1 LVFCEKCGAELPE
14 GAGFCAKCGA
24 QVGALT
30 KPEKQDYTGIGG
42 ILMLVGGLLA
52 IVSSLLRL
60 AYMPLIRG
68 ILSEVALTSRVPFF
82 ALGMWDLIMGFVL
95 VGAVI
100 SAVFGILTVYAFV
113 RVRKGDAKVG
123 GTIGIVAG
131 VILLVTGGAISGII
145 VIIGGILCY
154 TSK

>member
-1 LVFCEKCGAELPE
+1 
-14 GAGFCAKCGA
+14 
-24 QVGALT
+24 
-30 KPEKQDYTGIGG
+30 
-42 ILMLVGGLLA
+42 MLAGGLLA

-68 ILSEVALTSRVPFF
+68 ILSAVARTSGVPFF
-82 ALGMWDLIMGFVL
+82 VLGMWDWIMGLVL

-100 SAVFGILTVYAFV
+100 SVVLGILTVYAFM
-113 RVRKGDAKVG
+113 RVRKGDVKIG

-131 VILLVTGGAISGII
+131 VILLVTGGALSGII
-145 VIIGGILCY
+145 AIIGGILCY